1 MAKLAPHHESA
12 VAESSRYTRP
22 TPKEFYESPRWV
34 PALMILFIA
43 LGAVAILSRYVVPA
57 FENTNVPVVVGL
69 GCMLAGLFT
78 ATKWH

>member
-1 MAKLAPHHESA
+1 
-12 VAESSRYTRP
+12 
-22 TPKEFYESPRWV
+22 
-34 PALMILFIA
+34 
-43 LGAVAILSRYVVPA
+43 VPA